1 MTNIT
6 ALNLLI
12 LAQKERQ
19 IERERKKKRKKGREK
34 ERQQCRLCAA
44 DVLSH
49 WYAYKD
55 PPYSKEALSCQHTQL
70 HPTENTLACTRRN
83 RQ

>member
-12 LAQKERQ
+12 LAQKERK
-19 IERERKKKRKKGREK
+19 IERERKKKRKK
-34 ERQQCRLCAA
+34 ERKKDNNAGYCAA